1 MAITNMKTI
10 LRSSFCVVSLVL
22 ALAACTAPV
31 GKSPEA
37 ASVKATVAAPEV
49 EVVDNFE
56 GDGME
61 IPLDGSS
68 VEAFDASLALVKKH
82 SSENNYALLQKAL
95 SYMMAFD
102 VSVRNNRSRM
112 ASRLNGLNGYE
123 VIDQVDWRKP
133 PMGKSSVEK
142 KGAADTKT
150 FDT

>member
-10 LRSSFCVVSLVL
+10 LKSGFCVVSLVL

-37 ASVKATVAAPEV
+37 ESAKATVAAPEV

-82 SSENNYALLQKAL
+82 SSESNYVTLRKAI
-95 SYMMAFD
+95 SYLMAFD
-102 VSVRNNRSRM
+102 VSVRNDRSRL
-112 ASRLNGLNGYE
+112 ADRLNGLNGYE
-123 VIDQVDWRKP
+123 VIAKVDLQKP
-133 PMGKSSVEK
+133 PARRSNVK
-142 KGAADTKT
+142 KGAADAKT
-150 FDT
+150 VDT